1 MFLFTFSHLQENIS
15 ILTKNKTEL
24 VQCITNKMNY
34 NIGRYDKSLV
44 VKFQHNLI
52 FWIIQDLFCTRLSL
66 WICGFI

>member
-34 NIGRYDKSLV
+34 NIRRYDKSLV
-44 VKFQHNLI
+44 VKFQHDLI
-52 FWIIQDLFCTRLSL
+52 FWII
-66 WICGFI
+66 